1 MKTKIIATLGPACEA
16 IDTMVNMIHAGVDVF
31 RINLSHQGPEEWR
44 SRVINARLAGK
55 RSGRMPALLF
65 DLQGPKIRTGETS
78 SSGVVLHTGNTIILT
93 SSFSK
98 CNEGLVFVN
107 YKGLVS
113 DTRCGERI
121 LIDDGKIALQI
132 TGTEGPDRLVVKVL
146 SGGLLTSRKGVNFP
160 ETRLNVPALT
170 DADKENI
177 KLAIEL
183 EIDWLAL
190 SFVRSP
196 KDIEEVRAL
205 LQLAGSMNQPG
216 IIAKIEKP
224 EAVDTF
230 SEILNV
236 ADAIMIARG
245 DLGVEVPFERLPIIQ
260 KDIIRQ
266 CISAAKP
273 VIVATQM
280 LEGMMNSLQPTRA
293 EINDIA
299 NSVLDGADTLML
311 SGETATGLHPIE
323 SVETMQRVINR
334 IELSGEVNQ
343 NRRDALPGTTERFI
357 TDTLIQNA
365 TQLATETSAKAITA
379 YTHTGYTAFRLAAH
393 RPKARIFIFTDNP
406 WLPSRLKLLWGVE
419 ALFLPKP
426 SKTVDYTEMMRQALT
441 RNRWLDKGDVVI
453 HLASFPLSAKGKTNM
468 LYLASV

>member
-16 IDTMVNMIHAGVDVF
+16 IETMADLIHAGVDVF
-31 RINLSHQGPEEWR
+31 RINLSHQGPPEWR
-44 SRVINARLAGK
+44 SRVTNARMAGK

-65 DLQGPKIRTGETS
+65 DLQGPKIRTGETP
-78 SSGVVLHTGNTIILT
+78 SSGVILHSNHDIILT
-93 SSFSK
+93 NNPCQ
-98 CNEGLVFVN
+98 CNEDLVYINYHGLIN
-107 YKGLVS
+107 
-113 DTRCGERI
+113 DTRIGERI

-132 TGTEGPDRLVVKVL
+132 TGSEGADKLIAKVI

-160 ETRLNVPALT
+160 ETQLNVPALT
-170 DADKENI
+170 ENDKENI

-196 KDIEEVRAL
+196 NDIEEIRVL
-205 LQLAGSMNQPG
+205 IQQSGNMNQPG

-224 EAVDTF
+224 EAVDNF
-230 SEILNV
+230 DEILKV
-236 ADAIMIARG
+236 SDAIMIARG
-245 DLGVEVPFERLPIIQ
+245 DLGVEVPFERLPVIQ
-260 KDIIRQ
+260 KEIVRK

-280 LEGMMNSLQPTRA
+280 LEGMMASLQPTRA
-293 EINDIA
+293 EVNDIA

-343 NRRDALPGTTERFI
+343 NRREAYPGTTERFI

-365 TQLATETSAKAITA
+365 TQLATETNAKAITA
-379 YTHTGYTAFRLAAH
+379 YTHTGYTAFRLSAH

-406 WLPSRLKLLWGVE
+406 WLTSRLKLLWGVE
-419 ALFLPKP
+419 AFFLPKP
-426 SKTVDYTEMMRQALT
+426 SKTVDYTEMMRMALT

>member
-1 MKTKIIATLGPACEA
+1 MFLNEGEEINISCHKKISDESGIYINHPNLPSEAKIGEA
-16 IDTMVNMIHAGVDVF
+16 ILINDGKLKL
-31 RINLSHQGPEEWR
+31 RI
-44 SRVINARLAGK
+44 
-55 RSGRMPALLF
+55 
-65 DLQGPKIRTGETS
+65 TS
-78 SSGVVLHTGNTIILT
+78 IYP
-93 SSFSK
+93 
-98 CNEGLVFVN
+98 NEGLKAMVEI
-107 YKGLVS
+107 G
-113 DTRCGERI
+113 GI
-121 LIDDGKIALQI
+121 L
-132 TGTEGPDRLVVKVL
+132 
-146 SGGLLTSRKGVNFP
+146 SSRKGVNLP
-160 ETRLNVPALT
+160 DTCLNVKSMT
-170 DADKENI
+170 DKDHKD
-177 KLAIEL
+177 LAFILQHQFE
-183 EIDWLAL
+183 WLAL
-190 SFVRSP
+190 SFVRTADDISELRKEIAKITKKQSP
-196 KDIEEVRAL
+196 A
-205 LQLAGSMNQPG
+205 

-224 EAVDTF
+224 EAVKNFD
-230 SEILNV
+230 SILRV
-236 ADAIMIARG
+236 CDGIMIARG
-245 DLGVEVPFERLPIIQ
+245 DLGVEVPFELLPVIQ
-260 KDIIRQ
+260 KSIIHKT
-266 CISAAKP
+266 IPTAKP

-280 LEGMMNSLQPTRA
+280 LEGMMINTTPSRA
-293 EINDIA
+293 EINDVA
-299 NSVLDGADTLML
+299 NSVMDGADALML